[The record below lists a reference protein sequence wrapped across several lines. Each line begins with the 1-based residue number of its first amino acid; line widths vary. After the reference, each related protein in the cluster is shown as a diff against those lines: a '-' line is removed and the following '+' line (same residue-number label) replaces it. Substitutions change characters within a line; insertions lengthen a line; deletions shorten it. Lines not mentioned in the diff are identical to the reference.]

1 MVIHDYHVTMSK
13 KTGVAELKA
22 RLSEYL
28 RSVKKGHEVTIYDR
42 DQPIARIVPYTVRR
56 TLAVREP
63 ITSYRTLGD
72 IPLPAPARLTVD
84 PVDLLL
90 QDRQSER

>member
-1 MVIHDYHVTMSK
+1 MVMNDYHVTMTQ

-28 RSVKKGHEVTIYDR
+28 RAVKRGGEVTIYDR
-42 DQPIARIVPYTVRR
+42 DQPIARIVPYAEQH

-63 ITSYRTLGD
+63 HSNYGALGA
-72 IPLPAPARLTVD
+72 IPLPPPVTLSVD

-90 QDRQSER
+90 QDRQGNR